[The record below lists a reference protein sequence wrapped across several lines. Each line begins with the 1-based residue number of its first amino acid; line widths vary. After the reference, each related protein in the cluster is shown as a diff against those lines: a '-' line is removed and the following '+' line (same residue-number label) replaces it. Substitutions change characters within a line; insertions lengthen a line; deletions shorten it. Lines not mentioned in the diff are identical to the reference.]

1 MKKLL
6 AVIIVAVFLAALVPM
21 NTISASSTT
30 IAGPIQGLTH
40 LKPGNYP
47 LLSNDEVSGY
57 DASPFLE
64 GAVPVGAVAY
74 PHPHSPWTVVC
85 LDDYLGGFYYQDF
98 EQVLSGAHCNIWIG
112 LNDTVWTGG
121 YTDQWLENGA
131 GFADD
136 EFFFALPWSYMYS
149 SFSGRYLDGFR
160 DYITGAQLQQIMD
173 EFDNHIW
180 QTDTSFFGQ
189 YADRPGPLGDYKIQ
203 ILIFNIRD
211 EFFWSPFT
219 APGFIEGY
227 FWSYAS
233 DINNANI
240 IHIDTHQW
248 FRRQGPS
255 PNGGVGVPLMIGP
268 YTPAQC
274 SPNEYEGTFAHE
286 FQHLIHH
293 DIDPNEYSWVNEG
306 CSTLAEYIN
315 GYGMGSNL
323 AYYITDFWETSLTQ
337 WEGMLANYG
346 AVQLWAVY
354 MYEHYG
360 GQPFIWALVHE
371 QANGIQG
378 VNNVLKARKI
388 HKTFD
393 DIFQDWEI
401 ANYLDDTSF
410 ANGIYGY
417 YGIDLPCAKS
427 QWYDIRTVVEIIGAY
442 DDAYPTGWILP
453 ERLPYVAWYWELFN
467 GAPQLK
473 VYFDGD
479 DLAGVFPY
487 SGSYQWHSDGTAY
500 SWFQLGQTFAIP
512 ATGATLTF
520 WSNYDIEEDWD
531 YGYVEVHDQTTDDW
545 YTLPGINTVTTLT
558 YNYGVDNPNC
568 PDDYEPTTYFD
579 AGTWNAFTGSSGE
592 YYQELMDL
600 TPFAG
605 HDIQLHFTYW
615 TDPYTLGRGWYIDDI
630 EIPELGFFD
639 NVESGADGWTANAG
653 WYITTGVIEND
664 FKVNFI
670 ETINIANKKGEIRT
684 IHNISP
690 MKLNDATED
699 GTETLLVTETDTVT
713 SGPVVLV
720 AASQPGYEHVY
731 YTEFL
736 FIVDEAPFSAIHYW
750 TH

>member
-6 AVIIVAVFLAALVPM
+6 ATIVVALFLASLIPI
-21 NTISASSTT
+21 NTISASATT

-40 LKPGNYP
+40 LKQGNYP
-47 LLSNDEVSGY
+47 LLSDDEVSGY

-74 PHPHSPWTVVC
+74 PNPHSPWTVVV
-85 LDDYLGGFYYQDF
+85 LDDYFGGFYYQDF
-98 EQVLSGAHCNIWIG
+98 VSVLNGTHCNIWVG

-121 YTDQWLENGA
+121 YTDEWKTNGP

-136 EFFFALPWSYMYS
+136 EFFFALPWSYMYNS
-149 SFSGRYLDGFR
+149 WTSRYQNGFR

-189 YADRPGPLGDYKIQ
+189 YANRPGPYGDYKIQ

-233 DINNANI
+233 NINNANI

-255 PNGGVGVPLMIGP
+255 PNGGIGVPLMTTP

-274 SPNEYEGTFAHE
+274 LPNEYEGTFAHE
-286 FQHLIHH
+286 FQHLIHY
-293 DIDPNEYSWVNEG
+293 DIDPDEYSWVNEG
-306 CSTLAEYIN
+306 MSTLAEYIN

-337 WEGMLANYG
+337 WEGTLADYG
-346 AVQLWAVY
+346 CVQLWAVY

-378 VNNVLKARKI
+378 VNNVLKARHV

-401 ANYLDDTSF
+401 ANYLDDTTF
-410 ANGIYGY
+410 AKGIYGY
-417 YGIDLPCAKS
+417 YGIDLPCTES
-427 QWYDIRTVVEIIGAY
+427 QWYDIPTVVDIIGAY
-442 DDAYPTGWILP
+442 SPWPTYPDGPITLP
-453 ERLPYVAWYWELFN
+453 ERLPYVAWYWRFDDGAPALKVEFN
-467 GAPQLK
+467 G
-473 VYFDGD
+473 D
-479 DLAGVFPY
+479 DYAGIFPHSPANEWY
-487 SGSYQWHSDGTAY
+487 SDGTAY
-500 SWFQLGQTFAIP
+500 SWFRLGHTFAIP
-512 ATGATLTF
+512 STGATLKF

-531 YGYVEVHDQTTDDW
+531 YGYVEVHDVTTDEW
-545 YTLPGINTVTTLT
+545 YTLPGIQTVSTIP
-558 YNYGVDNPNC
+558 NPEDNPNC
-568 PDDYEPTTYFD
+568 PDPFEPTTYLA
-579 AGTWNAFTGSSGE
+579 AGTWNGFTGNSGGW
-592 YYQELMDL
+592 YQEQMDL
-600 TPFAG
+600 TAFAG
-605 HDIQLHFTYW
+605 HGIELYFTYW
-615 TDPYTLGRGWYIDDI
+615 TDPYTLGRGWYVDDI
-630 EIPELGFFD
+630 EIPELGFSD
-639 NVESGADGWTANAG
+639 NVESGANGWTVNAG
-653 WYITTGVIEND
+653 WSITTGVIPNE
-664 FKVNFI
+664 FEVNFI
-670 ETINIANKKGEIRT
+670 QTATLFLCRRTTTLYYTTHMHLNSEQEGTSLLPAINTKVLSFGPSVMVVAN
-684 IHNISP
+684 
-690 MKLNDATED
+690 
-699 GTETLLVTETDTVT
+699 
-713 SGPVVLV
+713 
-720 AASQPGYEHVY
+720 QPGYEHNFGTY
-731 YTEFL
+731 FE
-736 FIVDEAPFSAIHYW
+736 FSADVIGH
-750 TH
+750 HH